1 MTILQSK
8 APNGAHLCLVSQVAG
23 PSIADLSFCPG
34 RSAGYRR
41 LRGCSRGRRRV
52 NLANIDTWSDEQ
64 VYSRPGS
71 PVKDD
76 DDDDVVVLAA
86 QEASNTPSSAPRC
99 LDLVQPAHLNNPS
112 LLSRDTYPPNR
123 LRARAPRQT
132 PQLQPSQPQETE
144 TALSLPYSAP
154 EVLFNTKASTR
165 RWGSCRVG

>member
-1 MTILQSK
+1 MYSRRPPTARISVWSHKSRDRALPIYHSVL
-8 APNGAHLCLVSQVAG
+8 GE
-23 PSIADLSFCPG
+23 F
-34 RSAGYRR
+34 AGYRR

-52 NLANIDTWSDEQ
+52 NLANIGTWSDEQ

-76 DDDDVVVLAA
+76 DDVVLAA

-99 LDLVQPAHLNNPS
+99 LVQPAHLNNPS

-123 LRARAPRQT
+123 LRARAPRPT

-165 RWGSCRVG
+165 RRGSCRVG